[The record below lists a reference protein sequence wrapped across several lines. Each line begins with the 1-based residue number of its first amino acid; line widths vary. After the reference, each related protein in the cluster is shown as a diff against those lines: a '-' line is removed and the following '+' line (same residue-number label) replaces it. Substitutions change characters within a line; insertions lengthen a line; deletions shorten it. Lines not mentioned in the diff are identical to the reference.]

1 LKPPR
6 EEIFMRTSVIA
17 LTLLLAGTA
26 FAQAPP
32 APPTKEARSAQM
44 MDNLTVLLDLTDA
57 QRPQVQAILEQQ
69 HTQMRAE
76 FDQAKAAGT
85 KPDFSQMKATHDQM
99 QAETLQKL
107 TPILSASQLK
117 KFQVLEQME
126 HEHFHHR
133 GPPPGAPPPPAQ

>member
-1 LKPPR
+1 
-6 EEIFMRTSVIA
+6 MRTSVIA

-32 APPTKEARSAQM
+32 APPTKQARSAQM
-44 MDNLTVLLDLTDA
+44 MDNLTVLLDLTEA
-57 QRPQVQAILEQQ
+57 QRPQVQTVLEEQ
-69 HTQMRAE
+69 HAQMKAA
-76 FDQAKAAGT
+76 FDQAKASGT
-85 KPDFSQMKATHDQM
+85 KPDFSQMRATHEQM

-107 TPILSASQLK
+107 TPILSAAQLK

-133 GPPPGAPPPPAQ
+133 GPPPGGAPPAQ

>member
-1 LKPPR
+1 
-6 EEIFMRTSVIA
+6 MRTSVIA
-17 LTLLLAGTA
+17 LMLLLAGTA
-26 FAQAPP
+26 FAQTP
-32 APPTKEARSAQM
+32 AASPTKESHAAKM

-69 HTQMRAE
+69 HAAMKAE
-76 FDQAKAAGT
+76 FDQAKASGT
-85 KPDFSQMKATHDQM
+85 KPDFSQMKAAHDQM

-107 TPILSASQLK
+107 TPILSAAQLK

-133 GPPPGAPPPPAQ
+133 GAPGGAPPPPAQ

>member
-1 LKPPR
+1 
-6 EEIFMRTSVIA
+6 MRTSVIA

-26 FAQAPP
+26 FAQTPA
-32 APPTKEARSAQM
+32 APPTKQAHEAQM

-69 HTQMRAE
+69 HAE
-76 FDQAKAAGT
+76 MKAAFDQAKASGT
-85 KPDFSQMKATHDQM
+85 KPDFTQMKATHEQM

-107 TPILSASQLK
+107 TPVLSATQLK
-117 KFQVLEQME
+117 KFQVLEKME

-133 GPPPGAPPPPAQ
+133 GPPPGAPPPAQ